1 MLTREQN
8 ERLTRVGPG
17 TPGGELLR
25 RYWHV
30 LCPTKELAH
39 DVDRKRIRILGE
51 DLLVFRDA
59 QGAFRCVQERCP
71 HRSASLYFGFIE
83 PDGIRCCYHGWKYDC
98 VTGQCTERP
107 FETTPPHEGIKLKS
121 YPVEAL
127 GGLLFVYMGP
137 DPATAPLLPRWDVLA
152 RTDKGKQ
159 ILVMP
164 DHHCNWLQ
172 IQENTADSVHT
183 YYLHGHR
190 AAMLNG
196 GAPDRVS
203 AFFYRPITSY
213 DWKTSRWGVEKMVEY
228 GGDRPEIEVRPPL
241 IFPNI
246 LRIPEGPVEA
256 LHFRVPI
263 DDEWT
268 RIIWIGLYAG
278 IPGGEIGPPDRVPY
292 TVALDPHGVTV
303 ETVDITTF
311 YGQDRVVW
319 ETQGTITDRSVE
331 TLGASDR
338 GIVLFRRMLAEQI
351 DRVERGEEPDVA
363 VVRDPAQNECITFDV
378 TTPWFEMSNAG

>member
-25 RYWHV
+25 RYWQV
-30 LCPTKELAH
+30 LCPTKEIAH

-59 QGAFRCVQERCP
+59 QGIIRCVQERCP
-71 HRSASLYFGFIE
+71 HRSASLYFAFIE

-107 FETTPPHEGIKLKS
+107 FETTPPNDGIKLKT
-121 YPVEAL
+121 YPVQAL
-127 GGLLFVYMGP
+127 GGLLFAYMGP
-137 DPATAPLLPRWDVLA
+137 NPEQAPLLPRWDVLA
-152 RTDKGKQ
+152 RTDKPKQ

-164 DHHCNWLQ
+164 EHHCNWLQ

-190 AAMLNG
+190 AAVLNG
-196 GAPDRVS
+196 GTPDRIS
-203 AFFYRPITSY
+203 AFFYRPIKSY
-213 DWKTSRWGVEKMVEY
+213 DWKTSEWGVEKMVEY
-228 GGDRPEIEVRPPL
+228 GGEQGELEVRPPL

-263 DDEWT
+263 DDEHT
-268 RIIWIGLYAG
+268 RIIWIGLFVG
-278 IPGGEIGPPDRVPY
+278 VPGGELGPDDRVPY
-292 TVALDPHGVTV
+292 RYDIDPPGVTV
-303 ETVDITTF
+303 ETVDISGF

-319 ETQGTITDRSVE
+319 ETQGAITDRAVE

-351 DRVERGEEPDVA
+351 DKVERGEEPDVA
-363 VVRDPAQNECITFDV
+363 VVRDPSKNECITFEV
-378 TTPWFEMSNAG
+378 TTPWFETNNA